1 MRPRA
6 TAECRSVNFPMNLKI
21 TDRHYRKMNFD
32 NQSIATNIRRSM
44 TLHSSNI
51 RQALESRH
59 LSCPVSGLLDS
70 PMKHVTRV
78 CINKHSANLS
88 ELKGSFGK
96 DDETE
101 QSDKFKELRGMAM
114 SEDHI
119 QNDSDVM
126 CSLSLLETGES
137 PLLLSEVSFKQTSEI
152 DRMRQFQSACPLY
165 FTDNERSIL
174 DEGHDSVPY
183 DVFAG
188 IIWFAV
194 ERLVL

>member
-32 NQSIATNIRRSM
+32 NQSIANNIRRSM
-44 TLHSSNI
+44 TLHSSHI
-51 RQALESRH
+51 RQALESRY
-59 LSCPVSGLLDS
+59 LSCPVSGLPDS

-78 CINKHSANLS
+78 CINKHSANFS

-101 QSDKFKELRGMAM
+101 QSEKPKESHGMTI
-114 SEDHI
+114 SEGHI
-119 QNDSDVM
+119 QNNNDIM

-137 PLLLSEVSFKQTSEI
+137 PLLLAEASFKQTSEI

-165 FTDNERSIL
+165 FTENERSIL
-174 DEGHDSVPY
+174 DVDHDAVPY

-194 ERLVL
+194 ER